1 MQVRFP
7 QGSFY
12 SQNSRKLA
20 KCIKMPL
27 KRKKTPQNG
36 NKHPKIGKVA
46 PPGRNTPQKHE
57 TCPNNAQN
65 TISYSPSCHM
75 SASKSRKITHQT
87 ESNTPKTDRDSSA
100 VLCVQTS
107 TLKPD
112 IQVQSEIPTRQISSS
127 PAAAS
132 PSVGSTA
139 DCSGSNVAKL
149 QLGKRFEMH
158 ENHVKCVLAR
168 VSRPD
173 RLRLQYAE
181 GNHNIDVLRSTLRA
195 DSAS

>member
-112 IQVQSEIPTRQISSS
+112 IQVQIEIGKLPRVQQLY
-127 PAAAS
+127 P
-132 PSVGSTA
+132 PQW
-139 DCSGSNVAKL
+139 DL
-149 QLGKRFEMH
+149 QLTAVVPTWPSCSWG
-158 ENHVKCVLAR
+158 
-168 VSRPD
+168 
-173 RLRLQYAE
+173 
-181 GNHNIDVLRSTLRA
+181 
-195 DSAS
+195 SASKCTKTMLNAS